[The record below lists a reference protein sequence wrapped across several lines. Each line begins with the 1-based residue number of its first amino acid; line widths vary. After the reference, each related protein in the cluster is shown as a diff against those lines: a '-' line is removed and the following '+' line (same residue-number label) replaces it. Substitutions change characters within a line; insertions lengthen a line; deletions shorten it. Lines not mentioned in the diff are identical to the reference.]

1 MMYNIST
8 VKVRKTKQQKQREVI
23 NMFFKSI
30 SGTCY
35 YVTNEER
42 AEKMKGLWGYE
53 VITEGEFNSWCK
65 SRGYTADEFTIK

>member
-1 MMYNIST
+1 MYNIGT
-8 VKVRKTKQQKQREVI
+8 VKIRNTKNKERLV

-42 AEKMKGLWGYE
+42 AEKMKNLWGYE
-53 VITEGEFNSWCK
+53 VITKEEFNSWCK
-65 SRGYTADEFTIK
+65 SRGYAADEFTVK